1 MTLMFCECV
10 VLYRNINKK
19 GCHFVMLVHLFCEV
33 YFFFYTM
40 YRNLLRENKIK
51 EHVSSYITCKFK
63 ASGAKDSQLS
73 VKRSVK
79 LFDGYFQL
87 TGLYNIFKNSSL
99 SNFVTNLTL
108 LGLFNILP
116 QSTTIIP

>member
-1 MTLMFCECV
+1 
-10 VLYRNINKK
+10 
-19 GCHFVMLVHLFCEV
+19 MLVHLFCEV
-33 YFFFYTM
+33 YFFYTM

-73 VKRSVK
+73 VK

-108 LGLFNILP
+108 LGLLNILP

>member
-1 MTLMFCECV
+1 
-10 VLYRNINKK
+10 
-19 GCHFVMLVHLFCEV
+19 MLVHLFCEV
-33 YFFFYTM
+33 YFFYTM

-51 EHVSSYITCKFK
+51 EHISSYITCKFK
-63 ASGAKDSQLS
+63 ASGAKDSQL
-73 VKRSVK
+73 SVK

>member
-1 MTLMFCECV
+1 
-10 VLYRNINKK
+10 
-19 GCHFVMLVHLFCEV
+19 MLVHLFCEV
-33 YFFFYTM
+33 YFFYTM

-73 VKRSVK
+73 VK

-116 QSTTIIP
+116 

>member
-19 GCHFVMLVHLFCEV
+19 GCHFVMLVHFFV
-33 YFFFYTM
+33 RFIFFYTM

-87 TGLYNIFKNSSL
+87 TVLYNIFKNSSL

>member
-1 MTLMFCECV
+1 
-10 VLYRNINKK
+10 
-19 GCHFVMLVHLFCEV
+19 
-33 YFFFYTM
+33 M

-63 ASGAKDSQLS
+63 ASGTKDSQLS

-79 LFDGYFQL
+79 LFDDYFQL

>member
-1 MTLMFCECV
+1 
-10 VLYRNINKK
+10 
-19 GCHFVMLVHLFCEV
+19 MLVHFFCEV

-63 ASGAKDSQLS
+63 ASGTKDSQLS

-79 LFDGYFQL
+79 LFDDYFQL

>member
-19 GCHFVMLVHLFCEV
+19 RLSFCDVSAFFYEV
-33 YFFFYTM
+33 YFFYTM

>member
-33 YFFFYTM
+33 YFFYTM

-51 EHVSSYITCKFK
+51 EHISSYITCKFK
-63 ASGAKDSQLS
+63 ASGAKDSQL
-73 VKRSVK
+73 SVK

>member
-1 MTLMFCECV
+1 
-10 VLYRNINKK
+10 
-19 GCHFVMLVHLFCEV
+19 MLVHLFCEV
-33 YFFFYTM
+33 YFFYTM

-63 ASGAKDSQLS
+63 ASGAKDSQL
-73 VKRSVK
+73 SVK